1 MDQTQ
6 QLLQVSARLYQHL
19 TEIPADEARDG
30 YIEKIHSMLDERG
43 ELIETMKRNGFQ
55 IDIQN
60 KSHKMLAEL
69 DKGIRE
75 RLDRVMKAIQL
86 DLKDLQN
93 AKKNEKQYMNPYASV
108 QVMDGRY
115 YDKKN

>member
-1 MDQTQ
+1 MEMTQ
-6 QLLQVSARLYQHL
+6 QVLQVSAKLYQHL
-19 TEIPADEARDG
+19 TTLPKEEQRDE
-30 YIEKIHSMLDERG
+30 YIEKINALLDERG
-43 ELIETMKRNGFQ
+43 ILIETMQQDGFR
-55 IDIQN
+55 IDLN
-60 KSHKMLAEL
+60 DKSHIMLAEL

-75 RLDRVMKAIQL
+75 RLSNVMKSIQE

-93 AKKNEKQYMNPYASV
+93 AKKNEKQYLNPYASV

>member
-1 MDQTQ
+1 MDNTQ
-6 QLLQVSARLYQHL
+6 QLLQMSAKLYQHL
-19 TEIPADEARDG
+19 TEIPTEEDRDA
-30 YIEKIHSMLDERG
+30 YIGKIHSLLDERG
-43 ELIETMKRNGFQ
+43 VLMETMKNDGFQ
-55 IDIQN
+55 VDFEN
-60 KSHKMLAEL
+60 KSHTMLVEL

-75 RLDRVMKAIQL
+75 RLDKMLKVIQL

-93 AKKNEKQYMNPYASV
+93 AKKNEKQYMNPYANV